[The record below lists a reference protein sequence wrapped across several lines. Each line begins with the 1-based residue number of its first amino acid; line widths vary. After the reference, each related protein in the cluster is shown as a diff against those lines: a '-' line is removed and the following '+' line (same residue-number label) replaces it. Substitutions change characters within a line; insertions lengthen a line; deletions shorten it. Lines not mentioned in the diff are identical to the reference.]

1 MAWLISIA
9 ISNAIVAS
17 LLGVIAYVIC
27 RNTKSKALAHG
38 VWVLVLIKLVT
49 PPLIDLPLP
58 IMPEWAANSSSLAA
72 HASIENEVPQAQP
85 KDGINKNQ
93 LSGNAVAGV
102 TASESAASG
111 HLFSSAENATFWQTA
126 GSWLLWVWLIG
137 AVLFALYQ
145 IYVTTMMVRLMKLAV
160 PDPRIDRSINR
171 IAKAAN
177 INNYPTARVVPWVT
191 SPMLWGLRGTSVI
204 VLPSGL
210 LESIDDDAADTLL
223 RHELAHF
230 QRGDQWVRILE
241 IFVSTIF
248 WWHPVV
254 WIALNQIEIYEEQCC
269 DAWVVAQDPENRRR
283 YAEALLDTVDYLSDA
298 QGISMPV
305 VASGLGRVRL
315 LKKRVKAILAGEKP
329 VGLKMTGWIVLGSV
343 LVLLPLQ
350 PILLQASNSKTDIAK
365 SDSKDSD
372 AKLAKRLRSSEE
384 ESSEE
389 FVAHIPGPEYAKAL
403 SPYGTYELTVSRGYE
418 VKLKQVVRG
427 NTKDLSNRQI
437 SCAAFAPPNDG
448 APKFVAGSR
457 DGSVWMYD
465 CESGSAVESIGEFG
479 SEVHSVSFSRDGSL
493 LAVGTASGLVL
504 IVATADP
511 RNVRR
516 IENDAPVRCVRFSSD
531 GKQLVVTTDTTWQR
545 PAFGKVDVWTT
556 DNLTRTQTIACPS
569 AVGAA
574 TIDSDGNVLTVEW
587 NGMLRTWSPSGVL
600 VNTVQESKDAVSA
613 AAFSVNAVN
622 LETLG
627 INENSTQ

>member
-27 RNTKSKALAHG
+27 RNTKSKALAHT
-38 VWVLVLIKLVT
+38 VWVLVLVKLVT
-49 PPLIDLPLP
+49 PPLVDVPMP
-58 IMPEWAANSSSLAA
+58 IVPEWAANSSSMTTQ
-72 HASIENEVPQAQP
+72 ASIANVVPFAQLE
-85 KDGINKNQ
+85 DGISNSQ
-93 LSGNAVAGV
+93 LRGSAVTGV
-102 TASESAASG
+102 AATESSSHIASG
-111 HLFSSAENATFWQTA
+111 AENLTVWQIA

-145 IYVTTMMVRLMKLAV
+145 IYVTTLMVRLMKLAV

-241 IFVSTIF
+241 IFVSTLF
-248 WWHPVV
+248 WWHPLV
-254 WIALNQIEIYEEQCC
+254 WVALNQIEIYEEQCC
-269 DAWVVAQDPENRRR
+269 DAWVVAQDPDNRRR

-329 VGLKMTGWIVLGSV
+329 VRLKTTGWIVLGSV
-343 LVLLPLQ
+343 LALIPLQ
-350 PILLQASNSKTDIAK
+350 PILLQASNSKADIAE
-365 SDSKDSD
+365 SNSKDLDS
-372 AKLAKRLRSSEE
+372 RLDVKVARTGEE

-389 FVAHIPGPEYAKAL
+389 FIAHIPGPEYAKAL

-418 VKLKQVVRG
+418 VELKQVVRG
-427 NTKDLSNRQI
+427 NTKDLSSRHI
-437 SCAAFAPPNDG
+437 SCVAFAPPNPNDSV
-448 APKFVAGSR
+448 PKFVAGSR

-465 CESGSAVESIGEFG
+465 CESGAAIESIGEFG
-479 SEVHSVSFSRDGSL
+479 SEIHSVSFSRDGSM
-493 LAVGTASGLVL
+493 LAVGTAGGLVL
-504 IVATADP
+504 IVETADTK
-511 RNVRR
+511 NVHR
-516 IENDAPVRCVRFSSD
+516 IENNAPVRCVRFSND
-531 GKQLVVTTDTTWQR
+531 AKQIVVTTDTTWQQ
-545 PAFGKVDVWTT
+545 PAFGKVEVWTT
-556 DNLTRTQTIACPS
+556 DNLIRKQTIACPS

-574 TIDSDGNVLTVEW
+574 AIDSNGNVLTVEW
-587 NGMLRTWSPSGVL
+587 NGMLRTWSPSGDL
-600 VNTVQESKDAVSA
+600 VKAVQESKDAVSA

-627 INENSTQ
+627 MNE